1 MIALRSQ
8 VRIHTGEKPVR
19 EQCLFLLLLLL
30 AGVSRGLSGAFER
43 VFKEIQRFSRQFG
56 LICFLLVLFF
66 YSQYVCKLCGRAC
79 AQAGN
84 LKSHYRHYHKV
95 VVRNVSMFQEND
107 FPVFE
112 RLPTDAFDRYGGT
125 GENRIEE

>member
-1 MIALRSQ
+1 MI
-8 VRIHTGEKPVR
+8 
-19 EQCLFLLLLLL
+19 LF
-30 AGVSRGLSGAFER
+30 
-43 VFKEIQRFSRQFG
+43 VFR
-56 LICFLLVLFF
+56 
-66 YSQYVCKLCGRAC
+66 SQYVCKLCGRAC

-95 VVRNVSMFQEND
+95 IVRNVSMFQEND

-112 RLPTDAFDRYGGT
+112 RLPASAFDRYGGS